1 MLKRTKRV
9 TASHHLTSRNPPKR
23 RHMSPITVDTSNQ
36 LQPSTFNRHL
46 PLTLLTLNF
55 PTSQTTNDELQPF
68 TTTIHAGWH
77 LPSHPTPPWMRP
89 SNPTSN
95 DSSNLSLIKGNFQ
108 ADKTCHLDSFHHFST
123 TKTTFP
129 DPETYTRENWPTAVG
144 YLQLA

>member
-9 TASHHLTSRNPPKR
+9 TASHHLTSRNPPKW
-23 RHMSPITVDTSNQ
+23 RHMSPMTVDTSNK

-46 PLTLLTLNF
+46 LLTLLTPNF

-68 TTTIHAGWH
+68 TTQSAPVGTCLAIQ
-77 LPSHPTPPWMRP
+77 PPP
-89 SNPTSN
+89 SNPTSK
-95 DSSNLSLIKGNFQ
+95 DSSNLSLFKGNFQ
-108 ADKTCHLDSFHHFST
+108 ADTICPLDSFHHFST